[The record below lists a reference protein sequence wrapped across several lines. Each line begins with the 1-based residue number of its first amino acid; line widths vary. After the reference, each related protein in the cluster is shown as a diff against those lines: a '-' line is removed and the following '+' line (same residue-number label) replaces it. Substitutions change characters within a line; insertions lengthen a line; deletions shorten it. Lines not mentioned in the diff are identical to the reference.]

1 MLSSFLRLCLLLIAL
16 LTSCQKNMIDRDLDS
31 LNLLVTKL
39 ENKSKKEVLKF
50 DDYIQLQQEI
60 LQSQSETNILID
72 KAKLNSSQ
80 KKRAEEITNRLGKL
94 ILKNKNIQY

>member
-1 MLSSFLRLCLLLIAL
+1 
-16 LTSCQKNMIDRDLDS
+16 MIDRDLDS